1 MDPRA
6 YQYSQHIIWAAV
18 TSFLVAVLFF
28 QVAGSIECY
37 SCLEEDDD
45 GCSSANT
52 TIIQC
57 APPMN
62 VCTEYF
68 QTVMTGSFMVTRWK
82 KGCSVGLSVG
92 LVINTFYDPVFH
104 YSKIQACST
113 DLCNN
118 NLTNSNVTKPPYIT
132 KDPNGVE
139 CYSCASILKDQC
151 TPVYA
156 EKMKCTGSMKRCY
169 EGNVTISVLDGDS
182 PRAIYFK
189 TCEEATICTSSTSL
203 SGGFMKIN
211 QEGSCCSGSY
221 CNGPPLP
228 TTSKPTTI
236 DHNSQPPYSSVS
248 HFSLLIGI
256 LIAIGVL

>member
-1 MDPRA
+1 MDPRT
-6 YQYSQHIIWAAV
+6 YCQHIFWAAV
-18 TSFLVAVLFF
+18 TSFLVAVLFL
-28 QVAGSIECY
+28 QVAGSIQCY
-37 SCLEEDDD
+37 SCLEDDEN
-45 GCSSANT
+45 GCSKP

-57 APPMN
+57 TRPMN
-62 VCTEYF
+62 VCIEYF
-68 QTVMTGSFMVTRWK
+68 QTLITGSFMVTRWK
-82 KGCSVGLSVG
+82 KGCSLGVDTGFAGSNLAG
-92 LVINTFYDPVFH
+92 TVFH
-104 YSKIQACST
+104 FSQFQACST

-118 NLTNSNVTKPPYIT
+118 NLTNSNVTKPPQIT
-132 KDPNGVE
+132 EDPNGVE

-169 EGNVTISVLDGDS
+169 EGNVTISAFDGDS
-182 PRAIYFK
+182 PRPIYFK
-189 TCEEATICTSSTSL
+189 TCNEATFCTTSSSS
-203 SGGFMKIN
+203 SGAFMKIH
-211 QEGSCCSGSY
+211 QKGSCCSGSY

-248 HFSLLIGI
+248 HFSLLIGF